1 MQNTNVFKRTELKFM
16 LRESQVQRLLGVME
30 PHMEADR
37 YGRSTI
43 QSLYYDTPDYRL
55 IRRSIEKPKY
65 KEKLRVRSYGIAMPE
80 SEVFIELK
88 KKYDSVV
95 YKRRIA
101 MKQQEAQEYLAGKKP
116 ESCPDTQIL
125 REIDYFRQFYR
136 ELAPAMLISYEREAF
151 FGKEDPDFRITFDR
165 SLLWRTE
172 ALSLCAG
179 IYGKALCEA
188 ETVLME
194 VKTKAAMPLWLVQ
207 LLGKEKIYKTSFSK
221 YGTAYRSMYGRE
233 RKSEENPAEL
243 CKPCRGIA

>member
-1 MQNTNVFKRTELKFM
+1 MQNANVFKRTELKFM
-16 LRESQVQRLLGVME
+16 LRESQVQRIQKVME
-30 PHMEADR
+30 PLMEADR

-65 KEKLRVRSYGIAMPE
+65 KEKLRVRSYGTAVPE

-88 KKYDSVV
+88 KKYDSIV

-101 MKQQEAQEYLAGKKP
+101 MKQKDAQKYLAGEKP
-116 ESCPDTQIL
+116 KDCPDTQIL

-136 ELAPAMLISYEREAF
+136 KLAPAMLISYEREAF

-179 IYGKALCEA
+179 VYGTPLLEDGM
-188 ETVLME
+188 VLME
-194 VKTKAAMPLWLVQ
+194 VKTKAAIPLWLVQ

-221 YGTAYRSMYGRE
+221 YGTAYQRMYCKEAEKPGRF
-233 RKSEENPAEL
+233 SHPA
-243 CKPCRGIA
+243 